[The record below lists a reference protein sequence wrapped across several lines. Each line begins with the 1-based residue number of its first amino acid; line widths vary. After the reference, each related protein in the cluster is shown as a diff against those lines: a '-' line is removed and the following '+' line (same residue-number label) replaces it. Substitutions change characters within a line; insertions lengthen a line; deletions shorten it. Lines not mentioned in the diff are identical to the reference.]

1 MSNKVIVNLAT
12 GLEDSERVTVAF
24 LVAVAAAERG
34 QPVRM
39 FLTKEAVRL
48 ALKTGVT
55 GVACDGCPPL
65 PDLAER
71 YEKAGGQL
79 QVCPICFNT
88 RKLDDSALV
97 GHAELAGTVPLFE
110 WLDGEAATVF
120 SY

>member
-12 GLEDSERVTVAF
+12 GLEDAERVTVAF
-24 LVAVAAAERG
+24 LVGVAAAERG

-48 ALKTGVT
+48 ALKDGTI

-65 PDLAER
+65 PELAER
-71 YEKAGGQL
+71 FATAGGHL
-79 QVCPICFNT
+79 QVCPICFNA
-88 RKLDDSALV
+88 RKLDDAALV
-97 GHAELAGTVPLFE
+97 THAEIAGTVPLFD
-110 WLDGEAATVF
+110 WIGGEAATVF

>member
-1 MSNKVIVNLAT
+1 MPPASK
-12 GLEDSERVTVAF
+12 DSERVTVAF

-48 ALKTGVT
+48 ALSNGTI

-65 PDLAER
+65 PELAQR
-71 YEKAGGQL
+71 YATAGGQL

-88 RKLDDSALV
+88 RKLDESSLV
-97 GHAELAGTVPLFE
+97 SHAELAGTVPLFD